1 VAGLLAQS
9 NAEAES
15 ALRSFAD
22 YNFHRLR
29 GTLGWHTPAER
40 YLGVPFAD
48 RGLENI
54 PALEHLK
61 PWLDALIAT
70 AA

>member
-1 VAGLLAQS
+1 MGGFG
-9 NAEAES
+9 E
-15 ALRSFAD
+15 D
-22 YNFHRLR
+22 YAKKMPS
-29 GTLGWHTPAER
+29 GTLGWRTPAEC

-48 RGLENI
+48 RGFENI

-61 PWLDALIAT
+61 PWLDALVAT